1 MAPVSEEERRR
12 FCDYFYRE
20 TGMSFV
26 ENKPYYVDKRLEE
39 RMAAT
44 RTGDFASSFA
54 LLRGGGEEV
63 QRLISL
69 FTVNETYFYREE
81 YQFTCLT
88 ADLLPSLLAS
98 RAGGARPGRPIRL
111 WSVPCSTGEEPY
123 SLAIWL
129 LENFAEVDEHEV
141 EIVGSDIDAD
151 ALATAAAGVFG
162 ARALQRMPPALIDR
176 YFVRVA
182 EGAWQIIAGLRRS
195 IALTRVNLV
204 DRAGLAGHR
213 GYDVVFCRNL
223 LIYFDET
230 SRRVAAENLYEA
242 LAPGGYLCMGHSES
256 MSRISPLFLVRRFR
270 DAIVY
275 QKPVAHDERGVLRQ
289 SGA

>member
-1 MAPVSEEERRR
+1 VRSGACAGGGYAARLRVPISDEERRR
-12 FCDYFYRE
+12 FCDYFYRQ

-44 RTGDFASSFA
+44 RTRDFAAYLA

-69 FTVNETYFYREE
+69 FTVNETYFYRED

-88 ADLLPSLLAS
+88 ADLLPSLLPG
-98 RAGGARPGRPIRL
+98 RGGRPIRL

-141 EIVGSDIDAD
+141 EIVGSDIDEA
-151 ALATAAAGVFG
+151 ALATAAAGLFG
-162 ARALQRMPPALIDR
+162 ARALQRMPRALIDR
-176 YFVRVA
+176 YFVPVA
-182 EGAWQIIAGLRRS
+182 DGAWRIIDGLRRS

-204 DRAGLAGHR
+204 DRSGLAEHR

-223 LIYFDET
+223 LIYFDDA
-230 SRRVAAENLYEA
+230 SRRVAAENLFEA

-256 MSRISPLFLVRRFR
+256 MSRISSLFLVRRFR

-275 QKPVAHDERGVLRQ
+275 QKPAP
-289 SGA
+289 